1 MKTSEV
7 FRKVKLHLTDKWTRD
22 TPADRRYICMAV
34 SKLYFNG
41 MIGDRDRT
49 RCRRLIMAHLGG
61 KYSLEHW
68 LWVNHNI
75 GVLHTREHINK
86 SIVTRKAWLDHLI
99 NHYEAK
105 GD

>member
-7 FRKVKLHLTDKWTRD
+7 FRKVKLHLTDKWTNE

-34 SKLYFNG
+34 AKLYLNG
-41 MIGDRDRT
+41 MIGDKDRT
-49 RCRRLIMAHLGG
+49 RCRRLVLAHLGG
-61 KYSLEHW
+61 KYSLERW
-68 LWVNHNI
+68 LWVNHDI
-75 GVLHTREHINK
+75 SVGYTRADINK

-99 NHYEAK
+99 EHYENK

>member
-7 FRKVKLHLTDKWTRD
+7 FRRVKLHLTDKWTEL
-22 TPADRRYICMAV
+22 TPTDRRYICMALT
-34 SKLYFNG
+34 KLYLNG

-49 RCRRLIMAHLGG
+49 RCRRLIRAHLDNAF
-61 KYSLEHW
+61 SLEHW
-68 LWVNHNI
+68 LWLNHKI
-75 GVLHTREHINK
+75 HVSYTPADINK

-99 NHYEAK
+99 THYETK